1 DTNISQAVQNLKSSR
16 LSEESFNSRNKRIL
30 LWARLVMISALI
42 SLIFIRL
49 FSNGTREIYSIDG
62 LTVVNISIQLFA
74 IINPLSVLPT
84 FEIFVEKLSKKDR
97 NKIVD
102 TTTVIVIS
110 LIFAFALFGQIILG
124 ALQITID
131 SFKLG
136 GGILLLILA

>member
-1 DTNISQAVQNLKSSR
+1 MDFITIPQVISMEEKERKKKNPDTDISQAVQNLKSSR

-84 FEIFVEKLSKKDR
+84 FEIFVEKL
-97 NKIVD
+97 
-102 TTTVIVIS
+102 
-110 LIFAFALFGQIILG
+110 
-124 ALQITID
+124 
-131 SFKLG
+131 
-136 GGILLLILA
+136 